1 MSKLEKPLCM
11 ILSQNIPDSAKSSG
25 TVLEETILSPNIL
38 DRVKSSGT
46 DLKCAIL
53 FRVYQII

>member
-11 ILSQNIPDSAKSSG
+11 IWSQNIPDSAKSSE

-46 DLKCAIL
+46 DLKSAIL
-53 FRVYQII
+53 FIVYQTI

>member
-1 MSKLEKPLCM
+1 M
-11 ILSQNIPDSAKSSG
+11 ILSQNIPASAKSSG

-46 DLKCAIL
+46 DLKSAIL
-53 FRVYQII
+53 FIVYQTI